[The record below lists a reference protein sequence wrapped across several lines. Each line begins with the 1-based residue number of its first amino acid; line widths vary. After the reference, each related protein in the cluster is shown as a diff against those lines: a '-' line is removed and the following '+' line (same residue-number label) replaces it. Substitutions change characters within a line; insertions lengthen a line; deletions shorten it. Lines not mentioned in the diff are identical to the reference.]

1 MLSVSTNDGALKH
14 LLLYLEMCRQ
24 DVIVNADWYHLRQIN
39 DVFHKNEI
47 AKILIFLKAYVVL
60 VHYIL
65 FNSNLL
71 PVMK

>member
-24 DVIVNADWYHLRQIN
+24 DIIVNADWYHLRQIN

-47 AKILIFLKAYVVL
+47 AKILIFLSLISINYTYLISSLKW
-60 VHYIL
+60 
-65 FNSNLL
+65 
-71 PVMK
+71 

>member
-24 DVIVNADWYHLRQIN
+24 DVIANADWYHLRQIN

-47 AKILIFLKAYVVL
+47 AKILIFLS
-60 VHYIL
+60 HII
-65 FNSNLL
+65 
-71 PVMK
+71 MKFSLDLRF